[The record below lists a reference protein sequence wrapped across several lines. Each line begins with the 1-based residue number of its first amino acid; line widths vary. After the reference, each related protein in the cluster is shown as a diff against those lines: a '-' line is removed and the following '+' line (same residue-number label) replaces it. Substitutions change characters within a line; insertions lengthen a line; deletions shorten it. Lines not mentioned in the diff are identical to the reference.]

1 MTKSKKIS
9 NLFLALAFSCF
20 TCGTAVVA
28 AVPCISAANN
38 NASIQKTTAA
48 VTGLT
53 SVTRNGKTFYQISN
67 ADQFASV
74 AYQVSVQGNSEW
86 ANANYELTQD
96 INLGGKVWT
105 SIGTNAN
112 PYKGFF
118 NGNGFTVTGSVSTR
132 EGAVDEYCGL
142 FGYVNGASIYDLVLG
157 DFNYVNAA
165 TPEKSG
171 RLVGYAAGT
180 TTLVDIYDMSYITT
194 NDPAQRGSKTIGTFA
209 GGKYFIGD
217 TFVGTNGVIW
227 KGGVSYDPDHGAT
240 NSTNVPVRP
249 QFDWASGSP
258 TLMGYSVMALP
269 DSNAKIHKKG
279 DSTQLSNYRILLD
292 ESGNLASDYVYSDR
306 YLGGFAVED
315 IKADS
320 AWATNPNN
328 GYPIVDPVLGKKLV
342 GWKSGSETNN
352 YKDVKSWFT
361 ANAKKNLYVEPQWK
375 DLTYNLN
382 VVRKSGSAE
391 TSVISVNNLSYNTP
405 WSTVVSK
412 ITRGG
417 YDLTKLYDA
426 YVNGGNST
434 ENKTY
439 YSATLSFDESWNKT
453 KNETFHFGNVL
464 NHWDVNGSSNVL
476 VKLYSEWVGTPTNT
490 TVKFQRTGD
499 SGVKFNEAFTNLAI
513 AYTNGA
519 PASAPVLTISSQ
531 SPDTGEYTFKAIADQ
546 ALTMTFKMKH
556 GYKVASVKA
565 SPNGTATFTTSADG
579 TVTVSLSGLLSSSDI
594 VTIEL
599 VREETTITVNAGSN
613 MTISLS
619 GNSSFTKYANGKITT
634 RVGETYNIVAT
645 PATGYELDAYSKS
658 GWETLGTPTTA
669 STGVVTFPVTMTT
682 CSATNTFT
690 ITAKEKQFTVNLTFD
705 YPAYAGVKPAEVT
718 FTAGSDILKTNADG
732 GKNFTLVDVAT
743 LSAPA
748 NEYYSAGAATITTQT
763 GGDASLTGSAGN
775 YTLSNISSRHIINI
789 KITYTK
795 VQYSASFT
803 ASSGRSGS
811 NWVAVKDVNGEAI
824 SNTDTV
830 IKFTP
835 RNYYYKDTIT
845 LTYNIVSQYYEFVG
859 WYYKNGDLISTS
871 NNAAIT
877 APASNLEIYG
887 VVKGKTTSATVIN
900 GTILANYDGSANY
913 HKASGNVNTGAK
925 NLSFTYT
932 SPVDTNGAFTVTAV
946 DGYYLYKGIVHKS
959 GWAGLN
965 GTALAGTAGTDYVL
979 FDVNNQTT
987 DARNGY
993 GQLPTNVRDFIFN
1006 NPGSVIE
1013 FIGAQ
1018 KAVNLVFAPG
1028 AGASGTSINQTY
1040 YYGGEKDTIPS
1051 NSFAKTG
1058 YTPSGWE
1065 FSINGTTYTRKDPA
1079 TKMSFGG
1086 EILSVVKASS
1096 YETLNII
1103 RTYTANTYTITLNQ
1117 NGATTNG
1124 TTNVKATFDSIYT
1137 GSTAF
1142 AITNPVK
1149 IGHTFLGWT
1158 TEKNGTV
1165 IAINTAG
1172 ELVANVEGFSDGDG
1186 AWTHVGDATFYAKWT
1201 SQQFSVSFD
1210 ANGGSVEKSKLTF
1223 TYDEKMTALGT
1234 NNPTRTGFTFAGW
1247 YYIVGNTAKAVNSD
1261 TIFNKTN
1268 FTSGDFSTAGGDSK
1282 VTLYA
1287 KWTFDF
1293 TLNINNVT
1301 VDYGTT
1307 ITDQFGISVDFNSA
1321 NYPIN
1326 STTQSVG
1333 NLIGVSSYKWA
1344 PATAGDTIYAS
1355 ALKDAAVHNLK
1366 YSLTLVD
1373 TSSTQDLLRATVTKE
1388 KNVVYTIKAVNLTAF
1403 VNNVSLQE
1411 EAIAKNIQQL
1421 AKDTLPVL
1429 KLVDGDGYIA
1439 GVGANVDAALTWAN
1453 LKNYVTSLVRGSVT
1467 EEQAWFYVVTK
1478 PMMAYRFMALSN
1490 ETISGAKFY
1499 NNTDLKNMTFA
1510 TFKTRYNAAASLGI
1524 TVGSNND
1531 YFEYSMQKYNGSATL
1546 NNGLANNVN
1555 ISTVVNGA
1563 VKTIPVAVTSNP
1575 NNASCGTHTYT
1586 FTFDVTSV
1594 AGFNAANYTNI
1605 TLVSGNVYQLNISAT
1620 EIVNNKIAKT
1630 IIYKNPVVF
1639 TMTEKAAITRNEAYE
1654 FTLTSGSHTA
1664 VVKTTSGEV
1673 GYYRFA
1679 ENTLVVNSI
1688 TPALGANEFAYVDG
1702 EFEIMAVP
1710 SRIEFSSHTLTATS
1724 DRSGIKSTLITSPAD
1739 NPLADAQKY
1748 YITIGTVT
1756 VGSDTYTIT
1765 SGKDVYYNNAGKF
1778 VFQIVN
1784 NGSLNPTIYAAAG
1797 SYKFSVSMASVN
1809 PAANRHL
1816 IEVVAWSE
1824 GYDYAALLTGK
1835 TEFASGSYATTLS
1848 AEVSAD
1854 ATLTYSA
1861 IYSEAAYVSI
1871 ESKPE
1876 ASFNTGNYFV
1886 NFADATF
1893 TLPTS
1898 SANNAYIL
1906 KNWTS
1911 DQGAT
1916 VAANG
1921 KVTLTAK
1928 PTIKLTA
1935 NYTLALPAATV
1946 SAVTGPAKGNI
1957 TFASITSSNLA
1968 ISNKDNSIIYSYTWY
1983 KKNGST
1989 YTAVTDLPNSE
2000 LSNGTYAVK
2009 VKAAKSGYTAV
2020 ETGYVDFTVTFSKL
2034 DLNISAAP
2042 DSVTYNNTDFAKSG
2056 YVITVSGGIN
2066 GTYSVENLLA
2076 ENSKADKDR
2085 IFTVSLTR
2093 NGTAVTEM
2101 KAVGTY
2107 KLTIA
2112 LFKSANNDNAN
2123 YAKYLY
2129 NAVSK
2134 EFTFTINAAQI
2145 AYTDFYNDT
2154 VKFTKA
2160 FRASDPALTKEFTL
2174 NNETVVV
2181 TYKRTAGESVGK
2193 YDLVSASLSNPNY
2206 VLVAANGTVT
2216 SSVTLPA
2223 ENKRFEITPIENLKI
2238 TAKATV
2244 SGGLVYNNTVPTIS
2258 PVTYS
2263 NGAWK
2268 FTVTNGVNTVTI
2280 TLSDLKEGGTT
2291 AVPADYVSSAL
2302 SGLAFTFV
2310 EADVKNVGTYNLK
2323 TSWSST
2329 NYQGGFEFEGTAP
2342 TITISAAK
2350 IAYDAYYK
2358 TFSKNYG
2365 AENTTLTNTLSLNGE
2380 NVVVT
2385 FEREGGEKV
2394 GKYNLTT
2401 ATVGNSNYLIADK
2414 DGLFVANAL
2423 LKANNQGY
2431 EIKKLSSLTLQF
2443 SLASTFIKTYDGT
2456 VPTIS
2461 DIATWNAKSGYT
2473 ITVEGKTIALGSFV
2487 EKELSAR
2494 SITADER
2501 TLAGVV
2507 FTLNE
2512 VAKNA
2517 GKYTINASLA
2527 NSGDNATYTSVNLT
2541 NGTNA
2546 VVITKAARTISL
2558 SDLPEAG
2565 RVGFSKAF
2573 REPNPTVI
2581 SAKATLIGTEEIT
2594 ITFERE
2600 EQGEDVGTYS
2610 LKLAENQASSANYEL
2625 TILPSN
2631 KWFEIKAVATSKIT
2645 ATANSVE
2652 LVYNNAKPTIT
2663 KETAV
2668 GKLTVSNGNSATI
2681 TLSNLKENVAGV
2693 EYALSDAQL
2702 QEIWAAVEF
2711 SITGAKES
2719 VGEYAI
2725 VATLTHKNYP
2735 AGITIGTV
2743 KLTITAKE
2751 ITIADSATPLFT
2763 KTYKEADPKLE
2774 KTFTNADNSGILGSD
2789 SVKVTFT
2796 RTEGEE
2802 VGTYHL
2808 YNPVSGNANYTVKMA
2823 SANNHLFEIK
2833 PLEGLF
2839 VTAEIS
2845 GLTNTFTYDG
2855 SKDYTITA
2863 SYSETDGWVL
2873 TLSGYGITNETY
2885 KLSSFHDYNSTTG
2898 ETTPT
2903 TVNENTL
2910 AGMTFSIDRDVNNVG
2925 TYTIVGSKGSNTRYT
2940 GITITNILNV
2950 IEVTQKDLTINAVFE
2965 KNYGVAED
2973 PILTKSYTDTT
2984 TGVVT
2989 GDTVEVK
2996 FSRADGE
3003 KVGEY
3008 ALEIVSWDNK
3018 NYNVTPD
3025 SASKFVINKL
3035 DNLELS
3041 FKINEVYTK
3050 DYDAELTTIDS
3061 AASYDSATG
3070 KWTIKVG
3077 EKTFEITDFVEVT
3090 LGNRSV
3096 KADERTLAGVTFSIE
3111 NNSKDAKA
3119 YNIVASLSGTN
3130 ATYTAVTSLVG
3141 ENKVVI
3147 NKLVKELTR
3156 DDIKGANFSKVFRA
3170 DNVAITGTANPTGHE
3185 ELTLTFTR
3193 EEQGEDVG
3201 TYDLKLASVSDSKN
3215 YTLTIPENNKW
3226 FEITQVAN
3234 LSVSA
3239 SASNANI
3246 IYTGKDIT
3254 IVKAYEGNN
3263 WVINI
3268 LSGGVKISGIALS
3281 NFVENF
3287 TPTKNLTPAAN
3298 TLDGIT
3304 FELVSSAKNV
3314 GTYAI
3319 KVSGKNNN
3327 YPDGFKF
3334 TGTAPTLT
3342 IDAVKIGNYLT
3353 TFEKVYGEPDPA
3365 LTNIVDGDN
3374 GEKVTIT
3381 FTREKGEDVKS
3392 YALLTAG
3399 SSSANYVL
3407 KGGDGLYAQTVN
3419 LVSNSN
3425 FTIKEYANLQISA
3438 TANKSQVK
3446 LTYLGKELSL
3456 VTAFENKTYV
3466 LKVMDGE
3473 TVLDTITLGLNT
3485 FKENFTE
3492 PKSITPYDGLLTGI
3506 TFDFDKTVK
3515 NVDTYTI
3522 TATGTNAN
3530 YPGGFKFDGTAPQVV
3545 IEQKEIVL
3553 AKDATVMSK
3562 TYGAA
3567 DVTIQNKVAGV
3578 NGETIT
3584 VVYTRAPGE
3593 KVGTYAITGASILA
3607 SETTNIQNY
3616 KLTLPHNTDWFEIKK
3631 ASSLALSFTLGDT
3644 FSKEYDTNEVS
3655 ISPAATYTNGKWT
3668 IVVGGKT
3675 IEITNFK
3682 EGSSTET
3689 ITADERTLAGVVF
3702 TLNEVAKNAGKYTIN
3717 ASLANSG
3724 DNATYTSVNL
3734 TNGTNA
3740 VVITKAARTI
3750 SLSDLPEAGRVGFSK
3765 AFREPNPTVISAKA
3779 TLIGTEEITITFERE
3794 EQGEDVGTY
3803 SLKLAENQ
3811 ASSANYELTILPS
3824 NKWFEIKAVA
3834 TSKITATANSV
3845 ELVYNNAKPTITK
3858 ETAVGKLTVSNG
3870 NSATIT
3876 LSNLKENVA
3885 GVEYALSDAQLQE
3898 IWAAVEFSIT
3908 GAKESVGEYAIVA
3921 TLTHKNYPA
3930 GITIGTVKLTI
3941 TAKEI
3946 TIADS
3951 ATPLFTKTY
3960 KEADPKLEKTFT
3972 NADNSGI
3979 LGSDSVKVTF
3989 TRTEGEEVGTYHL
4002 YNPVSGN
4009 ANYTVKMASANN
4021 HLFEI
4026 KPLEGLF
4033 VTAEISGLTNTFTYD
4048 GSKDYT
4054 ITASYSETDGWVLTL
4069 SGYGITNETYK
4080 LSSFHDYNS
4089 TTGET
4094 TPTTVNENTLAGM
4107 TFSIDRDV
4115 NNVGTYTIVG
4125 SKGSNTR
4132 YTGITIT
4139 NILNVIEVTQKD
4151 LTINAVFEK
4160 NYGVAEDPI
4169 LTKSYTDTTTGVV
4182 TGDTVEVKFSRA
4194 DGEKVGEYALEIVS
4208 WDNKNYNV
4216 TPDSASKFVINKL
4229 DNLELSFKINE
4240 VYTKDYDAELT
4251 TIDSAASYDSATG
4264 KWTIKVGEKTFEITD
4279 FVEVTLGN
4287 RSVKADERTLAGVT
4301 FSIEN
4306 NSKDAKAYNIVASL
4320 SGTNAT
4326 YTAVTSLVGENKV
4339 VINKLVKELTRDDI
4353 KGANFSKVFRA
4364 DNVAITG
4371 TANPTGHEELTLT
4384 FTREAG
4390 EDVGEYQV
4398 ALTGGYS
4405 ETNYA
4410 LSITKP
4416 NKWFTITEAANS
4428 TITAEANVKT
4438 YEFIYDGTIPTVSAP
4453 VFSADNTWKVTVK
4466 NKAQTW
4472 EIVLSN
4478 FIESATGK
4486 ALPEGEDYSRLLEG
4500 VTFAFDKT
4508 SKNADTYTL
4517 KATTSGSNKN
4527 YSNGF
4532 AFIDGAPV
4540 LTIKQATITI
4550 ADGTITPFTKTY
4562 HSADAEMIA
4571 TVDGVN
4577 NEKVAVKL
4585 SRTSQGFGSDGVASD
4600 DERVGAHALTNWAI
4614 EDATDNKN
4622 YTVNLNAANSLLVI
4636 TRLTGLKLQ
4645 GTISGTF
4652 TKEYDALT
4660 PSLSAKATYKDGK
4673 FVLTLTN
4680 GTQTEEFTL
4689 DNFIEVI
4696 DGTTYT
4702 APVDAN
4708 LLDGYTFS
4716 IENVSANKGTYTI
4729 VVTGSDD
4736 TYEGFVIDGNAAAI
4750 TIEARKVELTKE
4762 NFAIGKV
4769 YGASDVLTKEFTTAY
4784 GKFNVTIERAEGEKV
4799 NSYAITKVTSDDEN
4813 FAPYLSTTNPPKFE
4827 ITKRSPLTLSFA
4839 LKEVFTKT
4847 YDANEVTISSK
4858 TYKDGKWTITI
4869 GGTEYELTDF
4879 VEVELD
4885 SRTAPVDGD
4894 TLKNVTF
4901 TLSSAA
4907 IDAGTYNIVAT
4918 LDAETDSTYTAI
4930 NMAGKENAVVI
4941 NKLVKEL
4948 AREEITAEFTK
4959 QFRATEETTLTGK
4972 ANPTGNEELTLN
4984 FTREAGEDVGTYA
4997 VILVD
5002 GYDTNNYQLS
5012 IPENKWFEIIKNNDS
5027 KITAKADALTFTF
5040 TYDGSIPTVSAPAY
5054 DAENKVWKVVVS
5066 NKSESQTIILSEFVE
5081 TAGNGYTLTDSDYAN
5096 LLNGITFALENV
5108 KKDAGKYTLISVGS
5122 NDNYPAGFGFVGGS
5136 PVLTIDK
5143 VTITI
5148 ADGEPIF
5155 TKTYRFSDPA
5165 ELAAEYPGVN
5175 GEKVIV
5181 KFTRENTTVADE
5193 TVGRHSLATATTDDE
5208 NYNIVLT
5215 TPNALFRIDRLEG
5228 LNIQGQITGT
5238 VRIREYN
5245 GVAANEAIEVVDNK
5259 DGTFTLNLTDD
5270 TATFSFQLKDLTE
5283 VGGGLEDRTAP
5294 YLAGMLDGFTF
5305 SIKNTSANKGSY
5317 SISVEGSTDTYGKF
5331 VLAGDVKVL
5340 EIKPAEV
5347 TLEEGKTRFS
5357 KVYGDEDVE
5366 LKLELT
5372 HSDYEKIVDGET
5384 ITVTFSRDS
5393 GESVGTYALKNA
5405 ATTNEN
5411 YTFILDKNNEWFTI
5425 TKREGLA
5432 LRATLTGEKIE
5443 RTYNSLTPTIEFNT
5457 NGTITVRDSGMIW
5470 GTFTL
5475 TNLTEYADATENG
5488 AEFVREITLG
5498 ANTFKGLTFKIDS
5511 VSKNVGVYSIV
5522 VDGTWEHST
5531 YTTFEFVA
5539 DTNKDVI
5546 SITPYQ
5552 IVLAKDEDAF
5562 TKTYGDVVE
5571 TITNVVNGVGDEK
5584 ITVTYTREAGEDVG
5598 TYNIDTAYI
5607 ADATDRNNYTLTL
5620 AENNDWYTIKAYA
5633 GLTLSAT
5640 ADVERVEF
5648 VYANKTPQITQVIDG
5663 NTLKLRITVG
5673 DVTKEITLGSFKE
5686 NFAEPKAVADLENAL
5701 RNIVFSIADAKK
5713 DVSIAGYAI
5722 VADCTNVNYP
5732 GGFKFDGVN
5741 PVVAITKA
5749 DLTLTKENASFSK
5762 IYGTTDAESFPD
5774 GLNRTFAGQNGE
5786 VVSIEFRRADGED
5799 VGTYNLAIAS
5809 VNSTNY
5815 NIILPEDNDWF
5826 EILVQDGLGITAEVD
5841 GDVFE
5846 FDYAG
5851 LRNFNVETE
5860 FDAETSVWSLVI
5872 KENSTE
5878 VKRWNLKNFK
5888 EVKDAASKPITPKA
5902 NTLAGITFS
5911 IDRVVKD
5918 NGTYSIVPNGTNKI
5932 YPTGFTFASSAEL
5945 IKVNKKEL
5953 TLSGFT
5959 KQFDQTTT
5967 FDSTAENNS
5976 VTIEGLVE
5984 GESVVVKA
5992 QFANIGVGDA
6002 IEVRDIEI
6010 SGEYVSNYFIAN
6022 TTSTG
6027 SITKSNVKPTITVA
6041 KTEFKYGELTEG
6053 LSQVVANATLDDKS
6067 VDAYVTF
6074 TASIDEATYSAGKYL
6089 NQGSYTL
6096 KVTPASDYY
6105 TVEEFTVEI
6114 TVSKIDIVVRVDG
6127 EITKVY
6133 DRTTGVEQSL
6143 SLETI
6148 LEGDDVSVSG
6158 AYASA
6163 MPADEIEVTFT
6174 LGGADNGNYTLTN
6187 ASATGRIERAIIT
6200 VTAEINTIEFV
6211 DGTLAAGT
6219 TSFEIGF
6226 PFESD
6231 AKSVY
6236 ESLTAPIKTGYN
6248 FAGWKHGESKEALSE
6263 ENINT
6268 VFDAALEA
6276 KALTIYADWT
6286 IKTYTVTVSIDN
6298 EQGSY
6303 VAVPEGIQ
6311 NANVHTYNY
6320 YDTITINSTANT
6332 GYVALNS
6339 TQPIVNITEDMN
6351 ISVDFR
6357 SAQIT
6362 INVTVDNTV
6371 LYPTGAAVSFD
6382 PNWTAS
6388 SDGVSAKREIAF
6400 TSLADILAKDFLPA
6414 ITVKGYSLAAWIS
6427 GEQNIAVDSS
6437 MALKDAILAL
6447 DGSFTNDITL
6457 EFTTTFVANQYTI
6470 SFNADND
6477 GENPED
6483 KIVTYGQAVGTLP
6496 EVTKAGYDFD
6506 GWMLDSTVYDETTI
6520 FELDGN
6526 ITLIAAWTAG
6536 VYKLTVNVEHAS
6548 VEIRDRSNIAV
6559 VPTENEYKLGH
6570 EEEYTITVTAEAGY
6584 KVTEMAQVGS
6594 TFTFTY
6600 NLNGDNAE
6608 GQISLIVA
6616 AGSINITTAAKE
6628 NNFEITVEHATVTVT
6643 VDGVTVIDSVT
6654 PEYAEVDDDVVIV
6667 PITFKAKTAQT
6678 VVVTIV
6684 PDAGYD
6690 VALKNVYGNADVM
6703 TSGNDYTITGFTSNV
6718 KVAFES
6724 TAQQHTVTFNLGAGI
6739 VGIGRHD
6746 GAQKQSET
6754 TYIVTTD
6761 IPFSFELIYDY
6772 GYEYDHLVTTPE
6784 MIVDDQ
6790 FDFIMIDGFT
6800 QDFTIDV
6807 VAKKVQFNINA
6818 FLFALDQEGNVKPAS
6833 SFHVD
6838 VPEKAEYQSRVEF
6851 KASKDDAI
6859 KGYKFIGWF
6868 EGELV
6873 EYDGKVVYNLN
6884 KRVSEDLVY
6893 ECEVNADITLTA
6905 VFQYAE
6911 FEVKAYI
6918 SGEGQITVDGR
6929 VVADSADGS
6938 YMREMLYFGT
6948 SITLKAQAKAGY
6960 QFAYWQV
6967 GEAQISTAEYSL
6979 TVYQEAEVTAVFEP
6993 KTLTVP
6999 VDTGVSINGVRYGG
7013 DIIKELGYG
7022 SIEWGTYNLETKE
7035 FTRDA
7040 RDDGTLP
7047 LRIIAQ
7053 TGSSVYVKVVAKP
7066 GFTFDNLYNNA
7077 GSVAAVTN
7085 LVAEP
7090 FQDGDDMVC
7099 IYEITGLNAEND
7111 GRYSL
7116 TAVYIANT
7124 SRITLVYKDADTLAD
7139 AGKIEVEVVPG
7150 VAVSGNSSSNVV
7162 VDVVTGKILN
7172 VTASARFGTSFKLNS
7187 EGVPQIEAN
7196 GLSITDITTVLDSS
7210 PALIEKGFAERIT
7223 FKVGGFTGQEA
7234 EIVVYVNSTVYSA
7247 KLVAYDPRVDNKEI
7261 YSKTI
7266 NNVKIGQPLDLT
7278 GITEWPS
7285 VEGFAFA
7292 GFYTYLA
7299 GAGKQYID
7307 AKGNANVWAENG
7319 YSWIGDKYVVDSNY
7333 DAANRQ
7339 FTLFASFIIN
7349 KTRLAIDAVPV
7360 ALKGLDPTVAARVVI
7375 TNLNDANSW
7384 TTADDVYIAEVLYG
7398 ANITIKAPVYVGY
7411 KFVSWK
7417 IVRTNPDGVVTVDTV
7432 TEPTI
7437 INLAHDN
7444 CPDLKLYATYNAL
7457 VSVSGNEGGKV
7468 YYTYKD
7474 INGIEQTVE
7483 EKEYI
7488 PTDTEIVLHAEPE
7501 KGYDFLGWY
7510 NTNDELVSSER
7521 VFIIRGTENNPI
7533 MASSYKALFKGKD
7546 VTLRIGDYDQAH
7558 GRITDVEINGTSYG
7572 AESTIFNVAVGDNIT
7587 FYVEHDSNFEMV
7599 FSGAEVVNKNTRHIY
7614 KVKYSD
7620 LDPETYSLTLT
7631 PIFTQKRCNVTIN
7644 VALVGDGIKDN
7655 ELPIAGTVRYFDE
7668 FENKIAVT
7676 SSSVTFDDKVG
7687 SELVLEIVPS
7697 VNYKIASVI
7706 YNDRDVTGEIK
7717 AGRLSITLQAFTDEI
7732 PPKDIKQ
7739 HNINVSFQRDMW
7751 TDLVNDEYTIRGE
7764 GSSSNPYIISSN
7776 EDLAFVAYMVNYRK
7790 NGNYTNANYKLTTNL
7805 SLAGRYWAPI
7815 GTEENPFNG
7824 TFNFDV
7830 FKIEDVTVVFG
7841 YVGDIDS
7848 TRVFGYLGPDARF
7861 TEANQELVIILA
7873 VVGSA
7878 VGLALLLLIIVLIL
7892 RRKRRKKMEELQNG

>member
-1 MTKSKKIS
+1 M
-9 NLFLALAFSCF
+9 
-20 TCGTAVVA
+20 
-28 AVPCISAANN
+28 
-38 NASIQKTTAA
+38 
-48 VTGLT
+48 
-53 SVTRNGKTFYQISN
+53 
-67 ADQFASV
+67 
-74 AYQVSVQGNSEW
+74 
-86 ANANYELTQD
+86 
-96 INLGGKVWT
+96 
-105 SIGTNAN
+105 
-112 PYKGFF
+112 
-118 NGNGFTVTGSVSTR
+118 
-132 EGAVDEYCGL
+132 
-142 FGYVNGASIYDLVLG
+142 
-157 DFNYVNAA
+157 
-165 TPEKSG
+165 
-171 RLVGYAAGT
+171 
-180 TTLVDIYDMSYITT
+180 
-194 NDPAQRGSKTIGTFA
+194 
-209 GGKYFIGD
+209 
-217 TFVGTNGVIW
+217 
-227 KGGVSYDPDHGAT
+227 
-240 NSTNVPVRP
+240 
-249 QFDWASGSP
+249 
-258 TLMGYSVMALP
+258 
-269 DSNAKIHKKG
+269 
-279 DSTQLSNYRILLD
+279 
-292 ESGNLASDYVYSDR
+292 
-306 YLGGFAVED
+306 
-315 IKADS
+315 
-320 AWATNPNN
+320 
-328 GYPIVDPVLGKKLV
+328 
-342 GWKSGSETNN
+342 
-352 YKDVKSWFT
+352 
-361 ANAKKNLYVEPQWK
+361 
-375 DLTYNLN
+375 
-382 VVRKSGSAE
+382 
-391 TSVISVNNLSYNTP
+391 
-405 WSTVVSK
+405 
-412 ITRGG
+412 
-417 YDLTKLYDA
+417 
-426 YVNGGNST
+426 
-434 ENKTY
+434 
-439 YSATLSFDESWNKT
+439 
-453 KNETFHFGNVL
+453 
-464 NHWDVNGSSNVL
+464 
-476 VKLYSEWVGTPTNT
+476 
-490 TVKFQRTGD
+490 
-499 SGVKFNEAFTNLAI
+499 
-513 AYTNGA
+513 
-519 PASAPVLTISSQ
+519 
-531 SPDTGEYTFKAIADQ
+531 
-546 ALTMTFKMKH
+546 
-556 GYKVASVKA
+556 
-565 SPNGTATFTTSADG
+565 
-579 TVTVSLSGLLSSSDI
+579 
-594 VTIEL
+594 
-599 VREETTITVNAGSN
+599 
-613 MTISLS
+613 
-619 GNSSFTKYANGKITT
+619 
-634 RVGETYNIVAT
+634 
-645 PATGYELDAYSKS
+645 
-658 GWETLGTPTTA
+658 
-669 STGVVTFPVTMTT
+669 
-682 CSATNTFT
+682 
-690 ITAKEKQFTVNLTFD
+690 
-705 YPAYAGVKPAEVT
+705 
-718 FTAGSDILKTNADG
+718 
-732 GKNFTLVDVAT
+732 
-743 LSAPA
+743 
-748 NEYYSAGAATITTQT
+748 
-763 GGDASLTGSAGN
+763 
-775 YTLSNISSRHIINI
+775 
-789 KITYTK
+789 
-795 VQYSASFT
+795 
-803 ASSGRSGS
+803 
-811 NWVAVKDVNGEAI
+811 
-824 SNTDTV
+824 
-830 IKFTP
+830 
-835 RNYYYKDTIT
+835 
-845 LTYNIVSQYYEFVG
+845 
-859 WYYKNGDLISTS
+859 
-871 NNAAIT
+871 
-877 APASNLEIYG
+877 
-887 VVKGKTTSATVIN
+887 
-900 GTILANYDGSANY
+900 
-913 HKASGNVNTGAK
+913 
-925 NLSFTYT
+925 
-932 SPVDTNGAFTVTAV
+932 
-946 DGYYLYKGIVHKS
+946 
-959 GWAGLN
+959 
-965 GTALAGTAGTDYVL
+965 
-979 FDVNNQTT
+979 
-987 DARNGY
+987 
-993 GQLPTNVRDFIFN
+993 
-1006 NPGSVIE
+1006 
-1013 FIGAQ
+1013 
-1018 KAVNLVFAPG
+1018 
-1028 AGASGTSINQTY
+1028 
-1040 YYGGEKDTIPS
+1040 
-1051 NSFAKTG
+1051 
-1058 YTPSGWE
+1058 
-1065 FSINGTTYTRKDPA
+1065 
-1079 TKMSFGG
+1079 
-1086 EILSVVKASS
+1086 
-1096 YETLNII
+1096 
-1103 RTYTANTYTITLNQ
+1103 
-1117 NGATTNG
+1117 
-1124 TTNVKATFDSIYT
+1124 
-1137 GSTAF
+1137 
-1142 AITNPVK
+1142 
-1149 IGHTFLGWT
+1149 
-1158 TEKNGTV
+1158 
-1165 IAINTAG
+1165 
-1172 ELVANVEGFSDGDG
+1172 
-1186 AWTHVGDATFYAKWT
+1186 
-1201 SQQFSVSFD
+1201 
-1210 ANGGSVEKSKLTF
+1210 
-1223 TYDEKMTALGT
+1223 
-1234 NNPTRTGFTFAGW
+1234 
-1247 YYIVGNTAKAVNSD
+1247 
-1261 TIFNKTN
+1261 
-1268 FTSGDFSTAGGDSK
+1268 
-1282 VTLYA
+1282 
-1287 KWTFDF
+1287 
-1293 TLNINNVT
+1293 
-1301 VDYGTT
+1301 
-1307 ITDQFGISVDFNSA
+1307 
-1321 NYPIN
+1321 
-1326 STTQSVG
+1326 
-1333 NLIGVSSYKWA
+1333 
-1344 PATAGDTIYAS
+1344 
-1355 ALKDAAVHNLK
+1355 
-1366 YSLTLVD
+1366 
-1373 TSSTQDLLRATVTKE
+1373 
-1388 KNVVYTIKAVNLTAF
+1388 
-1403 VNNVSLQE
+1403 
-1411 EAIAKNIQQL
+1411 
-1421 AKDTLPVL
+1421 
-1429 KLVDGDGYIA
+1429 
-1439 GVGANVDAALTWAN
+1439 
-1453 LKNYVTSLVRGSVT
+1453 
-1467 EEQAWFYVVTK
+1467 
-1478 PMMAYRFMALSN
+1478 
-1490 ETISGAKFY
+1490 
-1499 NNTDLKNMTFA
+1499 
-1510 TFKTRYNAAASLGI
+1510 
-1524 TVGSNND
+1524 
-1531 YFEYSMQKYNGSATL
+1531 
-1546 NNGLANNVN
+1546 
-1555 ISTVVNGA
+1555 
-1563 VKTIPVAVTSNP
+1563 
-1575 NNASCGTHTYT
+1575 
-1586 FTFDVTSV
+1586 
-1594 AGFNAANYTNI
+1594 
-1605 TLVSGNVYQLNISAT
+1605 
-1620 EIVNNKIAKT
+1620 
-1630 IIYKNPVVF
+1630 
-1639 TMTEKAAITRNEAYE
+1639 
-1654 FTLTSGSHTA
+1654 
-1664 VVKTTSGEV
+1664 
-1673 GYYRFA
+1673 
-1679 ENTLVVNSI
+1679 
-1688 TPALGANEFAYVDG
+1688 
-1702 EFEIMAVP
+1702 
-1710 SRIEFSSHTLTATS
+1710 
-1724 DRSGIKSTLITSPAD
+1724 
-1739 NPLADAQKY
+1739 
-1748 YITIGTVT
+1748 
-1756 VGSDTYTIT
+1756 
-1765 SGKDVYYNNAGKF
+1765 
-1778 VFQIVN
+1778 
-1784 NGSLNPTIYAAAG
+1784 
-1797 SYKFSVSMASVN
+1797 
-1809 PAANRHL
+1809 
-1816 IEVVAWSE
+1816 
-1824 GYDYAALLTGK
+1824 
-1835 TEFASGSYATTLS
+1835 
-1848 AEVSAD
+1848 
-1854 ATLTYSA
+1854 
-1861 IYSEAAYVSI
+1861 
-1871 ESKPE
+1871 
-1876 ASFNTGNYFV
+1876 
-1886 NFADATF
+1886 
-1893 TLPTS
+1893 
-1898 SANNAYIL
+1898 
-1906 KNWTS
+1906 
-1911 DQGAT
+1911 
-1916 VAANG
+1916 
-1921 KVTLTAK
+1921 
-1928 PTIKLTA
+1928 
-1935 NYTLALPAATV
+1935 
-1946 SAVTGPAKGNI
+1946 
-1957 TFASITSSNLA
+1957 
-1968 ISNKDNSIIYSYTWY
+1968 
-1983 KKNGST
+1983 
-1989 YTAVTDLPNSE
+1989 
-2000 LSNGTYAVK
+2000 
-2009 VKAAKSGYTAV
+2009 
-2020 ETGYVDFTVTFSKL
+2020 
-2034 DLNISAAP
+2034 
-2042 DSVTYNNTDFAKSG
+2042 
-2056 YVITVSGGIN
+2056 
-2066 GTYSVENLLA
+2066 
-2076 ENSKADKDR
+2076 
-2085 IFTVSLTR
+2085 
-2093 NGTAVTEM
+2093 
-2101 KAVGTY
+2101 
-2107 KLTIA
+2107 
-2112 LFKSANNDNAN
+2112 
-2123 YAKYLY
+2123 
-2129 NAVSK
+2129 
-2134 EFTFTINAAQI
+2134 
-2145 AYTDFYNDT
+2145 
-2154 VKFTKA
+2154 
-2160 FRASDPALTKEFTL
+2160 
-2174 NNETVVV
+2174 
-2181 TYKRTAGESVGK
+2181 
-2193 YDLVSASLSNPNY
+2193 
-2206 VLVAANGTVT
+2206 
-2216 SSVTLPA
+2216 
-2223 ENKRFEITPIENLKI
+2223 
-2238 TAKATV
+2238 
-2244 SGGLVYNNTVPTIS
+2244 
-2258 PVTYS
+2258 
-2263 NGAWK
+2263 
-2268 FTVTNGVNTVTI
+2268 
-2280 TLSDLKEGGTT
+2280 
-2291 AVPADYVSSAL
+2291 
-2302 SGLAFTFV
+2302 
-2310 EADVKNVGTYNLK
+2310 
-2323 TSWSST
+2323 
-2329 NYQGGFEFEGTAP
+2329 
-2342 TITISAAK
+2342 
-2350 IAYDAYYK
+2350 
-2358 TFSKNYG
+2358 
-2365 AENTTLTNTLSLNGE
+2365 
-2380 NVVVT
+2380 
-2385 FEREGGEKV
+2385 
-2394 GKYNLTT
+2394 
-2401 ATVGNSNYLIADK
+2401 
-2414 DGLFVANAL
+2414 
-2423 LKANNQGY
+2423 
-2431 EIKKLSSLTLQF
+2431 
-2443 SLASTFIKTYDGT
+2443 
-2456 VPTIS
+2456 
-2461 DIATWNAKSGYT
+2461 
-2473 ITVEGKTIALGSFV
+2473 
-2487 EKELSAR
+2487 
-2494 SITADER
+2494 
-2501 TLAGVV
+2501 
-2507 FTLNE
+2507 
-2512 VAKNA
+2512 
-2517 GKYTINASLA
+2517 
-2527 NSGDNATYTSVNLT
+2527 
-2541 NGTNA
+2541 
-2546 VVITKAARTISL
+2546 
-2558 SDLPEAG
+2558 
-2565 RVGFSKAF
+2565 
-2573 REPNPTVI
+2573 
-2581 SAKATLIGTEEIT
+2581 
-2594 ITFERE
+2594 
-2600 EQGEDVGTYS
+2600 
-2610 LKLAENQASSANYEL
+2610 
-2625 TILPSN
+2625 
-2631 KWFEIKAVATSKIT
+2631 
-2645 ATANSVE
+2645 
-2652 LVYNNAKPTIT
+2652 
-2663 KETAV
+2663 
-2668 GKLTVSNGNSATI
+2668 
-2681 TLSNLKENVAGV
+2681 KENVAGV

-2796 RTEGEE
+2796 RTEGEG

-2808 YNPVSGNANYTVKMA
+2808 ENPVSGNANYTVKMA
-2823 SANNHLFEIK
+2823 SANNHLFKIK

-2845 GLTNTFTYDG
+2845 GSTNTFTYDG

-2925 TYTIVGSKGSNTRYT
+2925 TYIIVGSKGSNTTYT
-2940 GITITNILNV
+2940 GITITNVLNV
-2950 IEVTQKDLTINAVFE
+2950 IEVTKKGLTINAVFE

-2973 PILTKSYTDTT
+2973 PTLTKSYTDTT

-2989 GDTVEVK
+2989 SDTVEVK

-3008 ALEIVSWDNK
+3008 ALEIVSWDNE

-3041 FKINEVYTK
+3041 FKINEVYRK

-3147 NKLVKELTR
+3147 NKLVKELT
-3156 DDIKGANFSKVFRA
+3156 
-3170 DNVAITGTANPTGHE
+3170 
-3185 ELTLTFTR
+3185 L
-3193 EEQGEDVG
+3193 
-3201 TYDLKLASVSDSKN
+3201 
-3215 YTLTIPENNKW
+3215 
-3226 FEITQVAN
+3226 
-3234 LSVSA
+3234 
-3239 SASNANI
+3239 
-3246 IYTGKDIT
+3246 
-3254 IVKAYEGNN
+3254 
-3263 WVINI
+3263 
-3268 LSGGVKISGIALS
+3268 
-3281 NFVENF
+3281 
-3287 TPTKNLTPAAN
+3287 
-3298 TLDGIT
+3298 
-3304 FELVSSAKNV
+3304 
-3314 GTYAI
+3314 
-3319 KVSGKNNN
+3319 
-3327 YPDGFKF
+3327 
-3334 TGTAPTLT
+3334 
-3342 IDAVKIGNYLT
+3342 
-3353 TFEKVYGEPDPA
+3353 
-3365 LTNIVDGDN
+3365 
-3374 GEKVTIT
+3374 
-3381 FTREKGEDVKS
+3381 
-3392 YALLTAG
+3392 
-3399 SSSANYVL
+3399 
-3407 KGGDGLYAQTVN
+3407 
-3419 LVSNSN
+3419 
-3425 FTIKEYANLQISA
+3425 
-3438 TANKSQVK
+3438 
-3446 LTYLGKELSL
+3446 
-3456 VTAFENKTYV
+3456 
-3466 LKVMDGE
+3466 
-3473 TVLDTITLGLNT
+3473 
-3485 FKENFTE
+3485 
-3492 PKSITPYDGLLTGI
+3492 
-3506 TFDFDKTVK
+3506 
-3515 NVDTYTI
+3515 
-3522 TATGTNAN
+3522 
-3530 YPGGFKFDGTAPQVV
+3530 
-3545 IEQKEIVL
+3545 
-3553 AKDATVMSK
+3553 
-3562 TYGAA
+3562 
-3567 DVTIQNKVAGV
+3567 
-3578 NGETIT
+3578 
-3584 VVYTRAPGE
+3584 
-3593 KVGTYAITGASILA
+3593 
-3607 SETTNIQNY
+3607 
-3616 KLTLPHNTDWFEIKK
+3616 
-3631 ASSLALSFTLGDT
+3631 
-3644 FSKEYDTNEVS
+3644 
-3655 ISPAATYTNGKWT
+3655 
-3668 IVVGGKT
+3668 
-3675 IEITNFK
+3675 
-3682 EGSSTET
+3682 
-3689 ITADERTLAGVVF
+3689 
-3702 TLNEVAKNAGKYTIN
+3702 
-3717 ASLANSG
+3717 
-3724 DNATYTSVNL
+3724 
-3734 TNGTNA
+3734 
-3740 VVITKAARTI
+3740 
-3750 SLSDLPEAGRVGFSK
+3750 
-3765 AFREPNPTVISAKA
+3765 
-3779 TLIGTEEITITFERE
+3779 
-3794 EQGEDVGTY
+3794 
-3803 SLKLAENQ
+3803 
-3811 ASSANYELTILPS
+3811 
-3824 NKWFEIKAVA
+3824 
-3834 TSKITATANSV
+3834 
-3845 ELVYNNAKPTITK
+3845 
-3858 ETAVGKLTVSNG
+3858 
-3870 NSATIT
+3870 
-3876 LSNLKENVA
+3876 
-3885 GVEYALSDAQLQE
+3885 
-3898 IWAAVEFSIT
+3898 
-3908 GAKESVGEYAIVA
+3908 
-3921 TLTHKNYPA
+3921 
-3930 GITIGTVKLTI
+3930 
-3941 TAKEI
+3941 
-3946 TIADS
+3946 
-3951 ATPLFTKTY
+3951 
-3960 KEADPKLEKTFT
+3960 
-3972 NADNSGI
+3972 
-3979 LGSDSVKVTF
+3979 
-3989 TRTEGEEVGTYHL
+3989 
-4002 YNPVSGN
+4002 
-4009 ANYTVKMASANN
+4009 
-4021 HLFEI
+4021 
-4026 KPLEGLF
+4026 
-4033 VTAEISGLTNTFTYD
+4033 
-4048 GSKDYT
+4048 
-4054 ITASYSETDGWVLTL
+4054 
-4069 SGYGITNETYK
+4069 
-4080 LSSFHDYNS
+4080 
-4089 TTGET
+4089 
-4094 TPTTVNENTLAGM
+4094 
-4107 TFSIDRDV
+4107 
-4115 NNVGTYTIVG
+4115 
-4125 SKGSNTR
+4125 
-4132 YTGITIT
+4132 
-4139 NILNVIEVTQKD
+4139 
-4151 LTINAVFEK
+4151 
-4160 NYGVAEDPI
+4160 
-4169 LTKSYTDTTTGVV
+4169 
-4182 TGDTVEVKFSRA
+4182 
-4194 DGEKVGEYALEIVS
+4194 
-4208 WDNKNYNV
+4208 
-4216 TPDSASKFVINKL
+4216 
-4229 DNLELSFKINE
+4229 
-4240 VYTKDYDAELT
+4240 
-4251 TIDSAASYDSATG
+4251 
-4264 KWTIKVGEKTFEITD
+4264 
-4279 FVEVTLGN
+4279 
-4287 RSVKADERTLAGVT
+4287 
-4301 FSIEN
+4301 
-4306 NSKDAKAYNIVASL
+4306 
-4320 SGTNAT
+4320 
-4326 YTAVTSLVGENKV
+4326 
-4339 VINKLVKELTRDDI
+4339 DDI

-4398 ALTGGYS
+4398 TLTGGYS
-4405 ETNYA
+4405 ETNYT

-4508 SKNADTYTL
+4508 SKDADSYTL

-4577 NEKVAVKL
+4577 NEKVAVKF

-4622 YTVNLNAANSLLVI
+4622 YTVNLNTANSLLVI

-4652 TKEYDALT
+4652 TKEYDALA

-4680 GTQTEEFTL
+4680 GTQTREFTL

-4750 TIEARKVELTKE
+4750 TIEARKVELTAE
-4762 NFAIGKV
+4762 NFEIGKV

-4784 GKFNVTIERAEGEKV
+4784 GKFNVTIERVDGEKV
-4799 NSYAITKVTSDDEN
+4799 NSYEITKVTSDNEN
-4813 FAPYLSTTNPPKFE
+4813 FAPYLSTTNPPKFV

-4858 TYKDGKWTITI
+4858 ATYADGKWTITI
-4869 GGTEYELTDF
+4869 GGTTYELTDF

-4894 TLKNVTF
+4894 TLANVTF
-4901 TLSSAA
+4901 TLNKTAK
-4907 IDAGTYNIVAT
+4907 DVGKYNIVAT
-4918 LDAETDSTYTAI
+4918 LNAETDSTYTAI

-4959 QFRATEETTLTGK
+4959 QFRATVESLTGK
-4972 ANPTGNEELTLN
+4972 ANPTGNKEITLN

-4997 VILVD
+4997 VTLVHD
-5002 GYDTNNYQLS
+5002 YNTNNYQLS
-5012 IPENKWFEIIKNNDS
+5012 IPENKWFKITKNNDS
-5027 KITAKADALTFTF
+5027 KITAKADTPTFTF
-5040 TYDGSIPTVSAPAY
+5040 TYDGSVPTVSAPVY
-5054 DAENKVWKVVVS
+5054 DAANKVWKVVVS
-5066 NKSESQTIILSEFVE
+5066 NKSKSQTITLSEFVETAGNGYTLTDSDYANLLNGITFALEDVKKDAGKYTLISVGSNDNYPAGFGFVGGSPVLTIKQYTIVIADSDTPLFTKKFNEADPTTLSKEFAGVNGEIVTVTFERDKGTIETETVGKHALKNAKTTDTNYTVEMPEPNKLFEIERQDGLAVKATITGDTKKLDYAGLRETSVEANYAEGQWTLTLKIAGEDNVTFALSDFKEYDTRIEGDQGTAITANETTLEGMTFRIDRDVKNVGEYKIVCANGNNTYSVLTLNDLVAIQVNKKAVTIHAEFAKDYGTTSDGELSKDYTDAAIGIVAGETLTVTFDRVKGEKGEKVGDYALSIKEVSSENYAVSLDGTSKFVINKLDKLTLSFKISDVFEKTYDNKTVTVTPNAVYADGKWTIEVGGKVFTITDFVEKELDGRVAPVDLDTLKNVTFALANAINAGKYNITAGLGSDDTYTDIEFIGGENAVVINKFEKELTLEDVKTITLEKTFRDTVETISGKVELIENVEITLTFAREEGEDVGSYNVYNPTVTPSEIADNYTLTVPAENKWYKINAATVSKITAKADVKAFEFTYDGTIPTISEPVFNAENNTWSIVVSNKTESQTIVLSEFIESVTNAGLPAGEDYSRLLNGITFKFVTAGKDVDDYTITATTAGTNKNYLQGFEFIGGAPVLTIKQATITIADSTTPLFTKTYRDADPSALEKEFNGVNNEKVTVKFTRDTTEVVSERVGKYALTSATTSDKNYKINLAAENSLFEITRLTGLKLQGTISGTFTKEYDALAPSLSAKATYKDGKFVLTLTNGTQTREFTLDNFIEVIDGTTYTAPVDANLLDGYTFSIENVSANKGTYTIVVTGSDDTYEGFVIDGNAAAITIEARKVELTAENFEIGKVYGASDVLTKEFTTAYGKFNVTIERVDGEKVNSYEITKVTSDNENFAPYLSTTNPPKFVITKRSPLTLSFALKEVFTKTYDANEVTISSKATYADGKWTITIGGTTYELTDFVEVELDSRTAPVDGDTLANVTFTLNKTAKDVGKYNIVATLNAETDSTYTAINMAGKENAVVINKLVKELAREEITAEFTKQFRATVESLTGKANPTGNKEITLNFTREAGEDVGTYAVTLVHDYNTNNYQLSIPENKWFKITKNNDSKITAKADTPTFTFTYDGSVPTVSAPVYDAANKVWKVVVSNKSKSQTITLSEFVE

-5108 KKDAGKYTLISVGS
+5108 KKDAGNYTLISVGS

-5155 TKTYRFSDPA
+5155 TKTYRSSDP

-5620 AENNDWYTIKAYA
+5620 VENNDWYTIKAYA

-5713 DVSIAGYAI
+5713 DVSTAGYAI

-6089 NQGSYTL
+6089 NQGSYIL
-6096 KVTPASDYY
+6096 KITPASDYY

-6187 ASATGRIERAIIT
+6187 ASAIGRIERAIIT

-6236 ESLTAPIKTGYN
+6236 ESLTAPTKTGYN

-6303 VAVPEGIQ
+6303 VAVPEGIK

-6339 TQPIVNITEDMN
+6339 TQSIVNITEDMN

-6414 ITVKGYSLAAWIS
+6414 ITVKGYSLTAWIS

-6526 ITLIAAWTAG
+6526 ITLTAAWTAG

-6784 MIVDDQ
+6784 VIVDDQ

-7047 LRIIAQ
+7047 LHIVAQ

-7599 FSGAEVVNKNTRHIY
+7599 FSGAEVVNRKTYHTY

-7732 PPKDIKQ
+7732 PPKEIKQ